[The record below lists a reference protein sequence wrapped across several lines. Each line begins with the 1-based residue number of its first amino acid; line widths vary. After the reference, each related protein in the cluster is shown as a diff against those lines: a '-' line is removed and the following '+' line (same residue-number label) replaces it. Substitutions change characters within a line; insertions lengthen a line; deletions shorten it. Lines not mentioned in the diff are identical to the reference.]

1 MNDIDETPTPIAPG
15 QGAPAQEKGDEQ
27 VEDITHVTVSPDPSH
42 EMNLS
47 ILETIKAN
55 PKAITYCALL
65 CFGPMV
71 YGFDLIIVS
80 LATAMPAFQ

>member
-1 MNDIDETPTPIAPG
+1 MQTGPV
-15 QGAPAQEKGDEQ
+15 QGKEQPVQGKGNEQ
-27 VEDITHVTVSPDPSH
+27 VEDISHTIVSPDLGN

-55 PKAITYCALL
+55 PKAIIYCALL